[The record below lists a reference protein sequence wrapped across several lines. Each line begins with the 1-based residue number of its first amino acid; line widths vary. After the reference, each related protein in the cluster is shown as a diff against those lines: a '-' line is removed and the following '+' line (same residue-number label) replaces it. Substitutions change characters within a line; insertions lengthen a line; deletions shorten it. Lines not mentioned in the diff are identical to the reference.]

1 MLLKYTDNMPIVKI
15 SVSGEREEEFDAY
28 IDFAASKTIIP
39 SDAAVKLGL
48 RFAEY
53 TPIATGAGVILLPLY
68 VAKVKAFRRT
78 FDIRVGSLNLPKEVG
93 VRALLGRDVLDSFKI
108 CLNGKRKEIEVSDP

>member
-1 MLLKYTDNMPIVKI
+1 MLFKYIDGMPIVKI
-15 SVSGEREEEFDAY
+15 SVSGEREEDLNAH

-39 SDAAVKLGL
+39 SNTAEKLGL

-53 TPIATGAGVILLPLY
+53 TPIATGAGVILLPLHA
-68 VAKVKAFRRT
+68 AKITAFGKT
-78 FDIRVGSLNLPKEVG
+78 FDIRVGTLDLPKEGG

-108 CLNGKRKEIEVSDP
+108 CLNGKRREIEVSDP